1 MLMDIIFKILTFGI
15 YGLFSKR
22 RSLKQSVEK
31 KLYRKDGTLRKDVVR
46 DTDYDEGEALT
57 DLPTT
62 KNE

>member
-1 MLMDIIFKILTFGI
+1 MPMEIILKILTLGI

-22 RSLKQSVEK
+22 KSLDQSVQK
-31 KLYRKDGTLRKDVVR
+31 KKYRKDGTLKKEVVR
-46 DTDYDEGEALT
+46 DTNYDEGEALT